1 MLPSW
6 LIWVP
11 KIWPSLPQ
19 TTIPRQLFAKG
30 ARGSSR
36 IAVTHAI
43 ILQHRQLS
51 VNSSIEPRILSLS
64 RCTHNQKLHV
74 NTNLVSSF
82 KLPNTRKKRALK
94 FKVCRKIFQIE
105 FSLCNK
111 LWLYHCFTLMA
122 APKFHKCPSQPPTDA
137 ISVGPRNAGCG
148 VLAAWA
154 SWQLSR
160 V

>member
-1 MLPSW
+1 MTFTTSDDDSPAAVRKGST
-6 LIWVP
+6 WVQSHSSYSCDYTATPPTLGQLFHWAEDFVTFKMYPQP
-11 KIWPSLPQ
+11 KVACQYKSCIKLQ
-19 TTIPRQLFAKG
+19 TTK
-30 ARGSSR
+30 
-36 IAVTHAI
+36 H
-43 ILQHRQLS
+43 
-51 VNSSIEPRILSLS
+51 
-64 RCTHNQKLHV
+64 
-74 NTNLVSSF
+74 
-82 KLPNTRKKRALK
+82 PNTRKKRALK